1 MMMIPGFWNLALRKA
16 LDLLAKL
23 ATLLIV
29 VGLPFWWFMTQ
40 LAEHGW
46 K

>member
-1 MMMIPGFWNLALRKA
+1 MMAPIRWSDIPFRYWLEIIGKFIALA
-16 LDLLAKL
+16 
-23 ATLLIV
+23 III
-29 VGLPFWWFMTQ
+29 GLPFWWFMVQ

>member
-1 MMMIPGFWNLALRKA
+1 MMAPIRWSDIPLRCWLEIIARFIALA
-16 LDLLAKL
+16 
-23 ATLLIV
+23 III
-29 VGLPFWWFMTQ
+29 GLPFWWFMVQ